1 MLHLRS
7 LTCRSKF
14 VLAMGDNFYSEGIPS
29 DEHDSRFKTTFEDV
43 YTYES
48 LQTPWLVLAG
58 MTSYIIS
65 INVSLPRKSRSC
77 WQRER

>member
-7 LTCRSKF
+7 LTSRSKF
-14 VLAMGDNFYSEGIPS
+14 VLAMGDNFYDKGIQG
-29 DEHDSRFKTTFEDV
+29 DATDSRFQSTFEDV

-58 MTSYIIS
+58 MW
-65 INVSLPRKSRSC
+65 R
-77 WQRER
+77 